1 MGALSQQSSRGWWLI
16 VLRWAAALIIL
27 GVLLHFLP
35 LAPLRA
41 AIARVPISI
50 FLAVLLGYLL
60 VHCAGVAKWRMVVNA
75 AGAELDFATS
85 AQCYF
90 GGLFGTLFLPS
101 IVGGDV
107 VRLAVGLRRSP
118 RPAAV
123 LTGNLVDRFLD
134 VVAQAGLVLL
144 GFVLLPESDL
154 VPENVEGTL
163 DDVLLA
169 IAVGVLL
176 LLALMFAL
184 RRRILHGRSVRFRR
198 RLARIRH
205 ALRSVSKKPR
215 VLVLGWLLGTCIQ
228 MAFLMLTARLAVY
241 CGLRLPLRSW
251 LFAWPLAKL
260 AAVLPVT
267 QGGIG
272 VREAA
277 LVALLAPFGAPG
289 HLVLAAGLVW
299 EGVVIA
305 GGLMAGGVTLIL
317 RRCVDR
323 EPQSPVLQR
332 GREQVHDT
340 SNGKN
345 M

>member
-1 MGALSQQSSRGWWLI
+1 MSAFFQRGSRGWLLI
-16 VLRWAAALIIL
+16 ILRWAAALGVL

-41 AIARVPISI
+41 AIARVPVPS
-50 FLAVLLGYLL
+50 FLAVLLAYLL
-60 VHCAGVAKWRMVVNA
+60 AHCVGAVKWGMVVNA

-107 VRLAVGLRRSP
+107 LRLAVGLQRSP

-134 VVAQAGLVLL
+134 VMAQAALVVLGLA
-144 GFVLLPESDL
+144 LLPELDL
-154 VPENVEGTL
+154 VPDELEDRL
-163 DDVLLA
+163 EYVLLS
-169 IAVGVLL
+169 VGFGLILL
-176 LLALMFAL
+176 FGLLF
-184 RRRILHGRSVRFRR
+184 RFRKKILAGRSLRFRR
-198 RLARIRH
+198 RLARLRH
-205 ALRSVSKKPR
+205 AVRSVSKRPR

-228 MAFLMLTARLAVY
+228 ASFLVLAAELAAL
-241 CGLRLPLRSW
+241 CGLILPLRSW

-260 AAVLPVT
+260 AAVLPLT

-277 LVALLAPFGAPG
+277 LVGLLAPFGAPG
-289 HLVLAAGLVW
+289 HLVMAAGLIW

-305 GGLMAGGVTLIL
+305 GGLIAGAVAL
-317 RRCVDR
+317 
-323 EPQSPVLQR
+323 VLR
-332 GREQVHDT
+332 GRA
-340 SNGKN
+340 NGVSRR
-345 M
+345 